1 MAPAVDLEEQDAH
14 WAKGLC
20 RVPRQVAVLDKSL
33 RLLPYSHKL
42 VRMLF
47 INLPV
52 YLTVLVISCAIC
64 GYLLWSFYSKKL
76 KKGGTRI
83 RHLPAA
89 TAGGIRRRAPN
100 VPTQRRPAARMHVG
114 EETENAPVEPVERR
128 PTTDGNDSDETLLT
142 ETPKKKV
149 GAKKAAKIAEKER
162 RKEER
167 EAEER
172 FREHQRKLED
182 QEIAKRKKAESEEE
196 RAVAAALASEAKRLE
211 EEAAREQ
218 AEYEKLKLEFSIEEE
233 GTEVVHRDSKAE
245 AELTTQLIGAIKEA
259 KIIPIEHLA
268 LDFNLKTEAC
278 VEKLKQL
285 LASGQLTGLL
295 DDRGKFVYITPDEYE
310 AVAQFI
316 ERRGRV
322 TLAELVENGP
332 KLLKLSAS

>member
-1 MAPAVDLEEQDAH
+1 MLH
-14 WAKGLC
+14 Y
-20 RVPRQVAVLDKSL
+20 R
-33 RLLPYSHKL
+33 
-42 VRMLF
+42 LF
-47 INLPV
+47 IFV
-52 YLTVLVISCAIC
+52 TILT
-64 GYLLWSFYSKKL
+64 
-76 KKGGTRI
+76 GGTRI
-83 RHLPAA
+83 RRLPAA
-89 TAGGIRRRAPN
+89 TAGGVRRRVPN
-100 VPTQRRPAARMHVG
+100 VPTQRRPVARMHVG
-114 EETENAPVEPVERR
+114 EEIENAPFEPVERR
-128 PTTDGNDSDETLLT
+128 LTADGSDSDETVLT
-142 ETPKKKV
+142 ETSKKKV

-172 FREHQRKLED
+172 YREHQRKLED

-196 RAVAAALASEAKRLE
+196 RAAAAALAAEAKRLE

-218 AEYEKLKLEFSIEEE
+218 AEYEKLKLEFSVEEE
-233 GTEVVHRDSKAE
+233 GTEIVCRDSKAE
-245 AELTTQLIGAIKEA
+245 AELNARIIEAIKEA
-259 KIIPIEHLA
+259 KIVPIEHLA
-268 LDFNLKTEAC
+268 LDFGLKTEAC

-295 DDRGKFVYITPDEYE
+295 DDRGKFVYITSDEYE